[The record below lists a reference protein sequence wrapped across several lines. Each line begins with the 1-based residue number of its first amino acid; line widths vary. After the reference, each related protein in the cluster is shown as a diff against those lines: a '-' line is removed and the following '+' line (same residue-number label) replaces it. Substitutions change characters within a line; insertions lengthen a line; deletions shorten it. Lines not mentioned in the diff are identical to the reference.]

1 MTLNER
7 ITLSANTIRNLIIGQ
22 VVLGGLTTFASA
34 GVVANVADPK
44 IVGVV
49 IAGLGSLTSI
59 VGGLLSRATGQAAM
73 QAAEAVEEARELPP
87 HLTR

>member
-1 MTLNER
+1 MSLNER
-7 ITLSANTIRNLIIGQ
+7 ITLSARTIRNLIILQ
-22 VVLGGLTTFASA
+22 VILGGLTTFASA
-34 GVVANVADPK
+34 TIVAEVASPTA
-44 IVGVV
+44 VGVA
-49 IAGLGSLTSI
+49 IAGLGSLTTI